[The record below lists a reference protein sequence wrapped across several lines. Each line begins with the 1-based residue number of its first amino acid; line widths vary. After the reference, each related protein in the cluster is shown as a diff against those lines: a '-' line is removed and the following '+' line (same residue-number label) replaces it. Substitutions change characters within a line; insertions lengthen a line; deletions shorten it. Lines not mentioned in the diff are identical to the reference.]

1 MQTEIHIHLAAGRLN
16 FPITAMHV
24 GVLSSAVAIIHDVP
38 ADMESC
44 ALVIPNPQTN
54 PDPARFRA
62 DATKQADGTWRC
74 YLSPFC
80 FPAAATGLEYHAV
93 GMDANDNPRWL
104 GKGTLDIYA
113 NPADGSGAVPPI
125 VPRDTYIRNPV
136 TGLYHLLT
144 ATVDGDGNITLDLA
158 EEGVER

>member
-1 MQTEIHIHLAAGRLN
+1 MSAEFHIHLDAGRLN
-16 FPITAMHV
+16 FPLRPFSA
-24 GVLSSAVAIIHDVP
+24 GALSSAVAIIHGVP
-38 ADMESC
+38 ADIVTC

-93 GMDANDNPRWL
+93 GLDARDNPRWL
-104 GKGTLDIYA
+104 GKGTLDIYT

-144 ATVDGDGNITLDLA
+144 AAVDTDGNITLDLA